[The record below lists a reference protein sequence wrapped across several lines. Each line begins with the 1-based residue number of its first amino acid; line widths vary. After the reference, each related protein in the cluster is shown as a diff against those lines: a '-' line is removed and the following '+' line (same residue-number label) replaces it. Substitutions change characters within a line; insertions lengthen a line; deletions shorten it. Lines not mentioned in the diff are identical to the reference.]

1 MYIQH
6 LLATQLSPAIIINGV
21 KHILSKFKIYWRYS
35 YPISPIAWQTKSLSK
50 RKLTIF
56 QNSRHIGDTVI
67 TKATYTAANHQ
78 KEQVLATQFS
88 PSQQCHYTSSYSDHR
103 SISPIFRSETLELY
117 SSWLLSLLRLITGY
131 NYINNKMATFKFVE
145 SHVAF

>member
-1 MYIQH
+1 

-21 KHILSKFKIYWRYS
+21 KHIHSKFKIYWRYS

-50 RKLTIF
+50 RKITLYSKI
-56 QNSRHIGDTVI
+56 QDILAIQLSPRQHIP
-67 TKATYTAANHQ
+67 YTAANHQ